1 MLTDKVEIAFFTSVK
16 FKQSGINDILLCLLC
31 KPKKSVI
38 NRSSIIVNRTEFSTF
53 VAKNRKTQF

>member
-1 MLTDKVEIAFFTSVK
+1 MLSIKVEVAFFVYVK

-31 KPKKSVI
+31 NPKKSVI
-38 NRSSIIVNRTEFSTF
+38 NRLRIIANRTEFSTF